1 MIAEEKRG
9 FPRTAAALREVPG
22 IGNYTAGAIASIAF
36 KEVRKFCK
44 FMF

>member
-1 MIAEEKRG
+1 MISEGKCG
-9 FPRTAAALREVPG
+9 FPRTTSALQEVPG

-44 FMF
+44 FLF